1 MDSPEILCLLRT
13 EVLYDGNFCYAL
25 EMKKLQKHTAILAE
39 ILYFSGPL
47 TARSYRFES
56 PGPMQKSSLFWKIT
70 LKKRKTLGRFFSS
83 QPLNGSKKRALKNV
97 SANGV
102 HISLMGNAG
111 PMHLTCCN

>member
-1 MDSPEILCLLRT
+1 
-13 EVLYDGNFCYAL
+13 
-25 EMKKLQKHTAILAE
+25 MKKLQKHTAILAE

-47 TARSYRFES
+47 AARSYRFES

-83 QPLNGSKKRALKNV
+83 QPLNGSKKRPSKNV

-102 HISLMGNAG
+102 HISLIGNAG
-111 PMHLTCCN
+111 PMPLTSCNSTDFYTL